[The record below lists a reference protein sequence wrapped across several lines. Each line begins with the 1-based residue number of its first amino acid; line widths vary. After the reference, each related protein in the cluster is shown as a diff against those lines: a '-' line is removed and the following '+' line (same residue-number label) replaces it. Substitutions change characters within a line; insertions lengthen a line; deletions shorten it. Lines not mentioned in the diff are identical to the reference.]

1 MALYA
6 TNASFGIGN
15 VAISPPTNGI
25 LVQGNILNQALS
37 PLSLVGTDASKNL
50 TSSTSGITPTFA
62 GLNLTSALTV
72 ANGGTGLSSCAL
84 GNVMYGNGTNSM
96 TLLPGNTSTSRL
108 FFTQTGDGVNS
119 AAPAWI
125 SIAASDLGTTL
136 SPQFASIGL
145 GTAAINDA
153 FLVTSSRTATS
164 AATTWHIRT
173 TGTTTA
179 SSTTTLLTAIG
190 CDVVNKSSGATL
202 TNAAQINLTPNVD
215 ATSNTITNSSA
226 MLISAGTN
234 VAGTVTNSYGIYN
247 NISTFATNNFGYYQA
262 GTFIKS
268 TDDGMILNDTFSPTT
283 TASLLTELSL
293 TSTYNPTSGPYTVT
307 SFMTQSITPTILKTS
322 ASVITTTA
330 FYNLNINPSSIA
342 MSGAAHTIN
351 DMYNIYSAIPAP
363 TLANSSTIT
372 RAYSGYFVNPS
383 AGTSSVAL
391 YADSTLIGGSTVTT
405 AMTAGTF
412 KIGTLG
418 AGVICAPS
426 SLGVSATSGFLY
438 IPSLP
443 GGTSGNVGPTGTPT
457 TQAGTIPMAYD
468 TDNNQLFLYNG
479 AWRGV
484 GECLIRKYTVSGTT
498 TGTVSFTSIPQNFNR
513 LKIVII
519 GQIISAA
526 VQYVLMR
533 FNGISTATY
542 DYQQLYGNN
551 AGAAALNGLAQTSF
565 RLSWLVGD
573 TLTASKPGQV
583 TVEIPEYVSTN
594 WYKSYIAYGGCAPAV
609 AASSFSSVFTGSNR
623 ATTAITQIDIIA
635 DGGLNFKANTVIYLY
650 GMM

>member
-1 MALYA
+1 
-6 TNASFGIGN
+6 
-15 VAISPPTNGI
+15 
-25 LVQGNILNQALS
+25 
-37 PLSLVGTDASKNL
+37 
-50 TSSTSGITPTFA
+50 
-62 GLNLTSALTV
+62 
-72 ANGGTGLSSCAL
+72 
-84 GNVMYGNGTNSM
+84 
-96 TLLPGNTSTSRL
+96 
-108 FFTQTGDGVNS
+108 
-119 AAPAWI
+119 
-125 SIAASDLGTTL
+125 
-136 SPQFASIGL
+136 
-145 GTAAINDA
+145 
-153 FLVTSSRTATS
+153 
-164 AATTWHIRT
+164 
-173 TGTTTA
+173 
-179 SSTTTLLTAIG
+179 
-190 CDVVNKSSGATL
+190 
-202 TNAAQINLTPNVD
+202 
-215 ATSNTITNSSA
+215 
-226 MLISAGTN
+226 
-234 VAGTVTNSYGIYN
+234 
-247 NISTFATNNFGYYQA
+247 
-262 GTFIKS
+262 
-268 TDDGMILNDTFSPTT
+268 MILNDTFSPTT

-391 YADSTLIGGSTVTT
+391 YADSALIGGSTVTT

-479 AWRGV
+479 GWRGV

-498 TGTVSFTSIPQNFNR
+498 TGTVSFTSIPQVFNR

-519 GQIISAA
+519 GQIISGA

-542 DYQQLYGNN
+542 DYEQSYGNN
-551 AGAAALNGLAQTSF
+551 ATAGAINGTTQTSF
-565 RLSWLVGD
+565 RLPWISGD
-573 TLTASKPGQV
+573 TLTASKPGQII
-583 TVEIPEYVSTN
+583 VEIPEYTSSN
-594 WYKSYIAYGGCAPAV
+594 WYKSYTAYGGCAPAV
-609 AASSFSSVFTGSNR
+609 AASSYSGIFTGSNR

-635 DGGLNFKANTVIYLY
+635 DGSLNFKANTVIYLY
-650 GMM
+650 GIM